1 MMGSML
7 RGGDGYDG
15 YDAKIHEN
23 AKNQHGVLRIFR
35 FLKIRPTSDSWV
47 DLYKDTSCIV
57 DYYYQS
63 AYESIMMFLVDTIN
77 LILSL

>member
-1 MMGSML
+1 MGSML

-15 YDAKIHEN
+15 YDVKIHER
-23 AKNQHGVLRIFR
+23 AKHQHGVLRIFR

-63 AYESIMMFLVDTIN
+63 AYESIMMYLVDTTN